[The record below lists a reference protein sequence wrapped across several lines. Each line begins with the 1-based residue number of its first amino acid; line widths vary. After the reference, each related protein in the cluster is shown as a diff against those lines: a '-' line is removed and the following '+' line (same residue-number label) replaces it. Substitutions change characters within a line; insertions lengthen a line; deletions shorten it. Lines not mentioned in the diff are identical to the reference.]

1 MKVENTNLAN
11 QIKDVYVSDSG
22 IFYFLDGIIISE
34 INEGVTYTWD
44 EAQEIINEAL
54 KHYPSGK
61 QICYISN
68 RVNKYSVKPQD
79 WLKFQKANLKLNG
92 YAIVTEFESSWQSAL
107 MEKFFFRF
115 KMERFN
121 DLHAAISWCRSRNQ
135 NVYRQFNVG

>member
-11 QIKDVYVSDSG
+11 QIKDIYVSDSG

-44 EAQEIINEAL
+44 EAQEIINAAL
-54 KHYPSGK
+54 KLYPSGK

-79 WLKFQKANLKLNG
+79 WLKFKKANLKLNG
-92 YAIVTEFESSWQSAL
+92 YAIVTEFENSWQNAL

-115 KMERFN
+115 KMQRFN
-121 DLHAAISWCRSRNQ
+121 DLYEAIKWCRLRNQ
-135 NVYRQFNVG
+135 SKYRQFNVG